1 MIRRA
6 EQSDLVQI
14 AQLSLEWEQEDITYG
29 LVANTNETLN
39 SYLGGYFWV
48 VSDGNR
54 IIGYA
59 YGQLKSNPGFSVF
72 DKDEQKYFE
81 LEEIYIVREYR
92 GRGKGKT
99 LIQTIIDELE
109 QDGIKRILV
118 SSANKNW
125 KEVFEYYLKN
135 GFNMW
140 TITMAR

>member
-1 MIRRA
+1 
-6 EQSDLVQI
+6 
-14 AQLSLEWEQEDITYG
+14 
-29 LVANTNETLN
+29 
-39 SYLGGYFWV
+39 
-48 VSDGNR
+48 
-54 IIGYA
+54 
-59 YGQLKSNPGFSVF
+59 SVF

-140 TITMAR
+140 TITMTR